1 MNIGE
6 YAYVRVSTKDQSEAR
21 QLIAMQKLGLRNEN
35 IYIEKR
41 SGKDFD
47 RPKYQQLLRRMRPGD
62 ILYIKSIDRLGR
74 NYAEIQ
80 EQWRILTREKGV
92 DIVVLD
98 MPLLDTR
105 YTKDL
110 LGTFLSD
117 IVLQL
122 LSFVAQN
129 ERELI
134 RQRQAEGIAAAWIF
148 EHWSQ
153 NRLST
158 EEAARLCGMSRS
170 TFYRRVHK
178 YAAHPPFPPKG

>member
-80 EQWRILTREKGV
+80 EQYYG
-92 DIVVLD
+92 
-98 MPLLDTR
+98 
-105 YTKDL
+105 
-110 LGTFLSD
+110 
-117 IVLQL
+117 
-122 LSFVAQN
+122 
-129 ERELI
+129 
-134 RQRQAEGIAAAWIF
+134 
-148 EHWSQ
+148 
-153 NRLST
+153 NRDSPDG
-158 EEAARLCGMSRS
+158 GMSS
-170 TFYRRVHK
+170 HESSDQEK
-178 YAAHPPFPPKG
+178 HQSAHHYVV